1 MFFPGI
7 QTLSFPVM
15 ENSEELDRRMI
26 VVHRR
31 LSFCD
36 FVLIPYIIQYGGDIL
51 SREVATYSNLLE
63 IFSLA

>member
-1 MFFPGI
+1 
-7 QTLSFPVM
+7 M
-15 ENSEELDRRMI
+15 ENPKELDRRMI

-36 FVLIPYIIQYGGDIL
+36 FVLIPYIIQCGGDIL
-51 SREVATYSNLLE
+51 TREVAIYSNLSE